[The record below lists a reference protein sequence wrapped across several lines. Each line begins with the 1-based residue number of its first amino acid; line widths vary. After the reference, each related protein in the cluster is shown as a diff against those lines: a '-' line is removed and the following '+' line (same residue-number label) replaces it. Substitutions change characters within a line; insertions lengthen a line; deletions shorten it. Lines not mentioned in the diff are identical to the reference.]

1 MKVKRIFAPDMQNAM
16 RRVREEIGPDAVILS
31 NKRVAGGV
39 EVVASPESEYETA
52 QAKLTQER
60 ELRKAEQ
67 IALLTGLSG
76 ESRKALDEELARAR
90 ARIGE
95 ARMAAEEPSLR
106 PNANRQVRDSGS
118 ELERLLR
125 EETALR
131 SSQKTAQK
139 TQIAQS
145 LAPNVQTQYV
155 DETHSIAGLQAEIDQ
170 LKQMLQQ
177 QVLGQQLAPKRETP
191 PPMKSAAPR
200 PSVVTSKV
208 QRQVFGRLVKLGL
221 SETMAQGLI
230 MGVEPNL
237 PVDKAWR
244 NALSRLA
251 ESLPVFGE
259 ELVDRGGMIA
269 LVGPTGAGKTTT
281 IGKLAT
287 RYVLEHGSAGIA
299 LVTTDSY
306 RIGAHEQLKTF
317 GRILDIPVRVVDEN
331 NSLDQVLKSLRSK
344 RLVLIDTAGMNTRD
358 PAGQEQL
365 AMLQNC
371 NIRMKKLLV
380 LSTSSQRV
388 LMEQAY
394 SNLAPIGLNGMILT
408 KVDEA
413 GSLGEALALSIDK
426 QLRVAYVCEGQRVP
440 DDIEIAQ
447 RRDLIS
453 RAVVLM
459 QQGLRLNRDAEA
471 PAPIHNSVRQ
481 LG

>member
-95 ARMAAEEPSLR
+95 ALMNAEEPALR
-106 PNANRQVRDSGS
+106 STANRQVRDSNS

-125 EETALR
+125 ED
-131 SSQKTAQK
+131 SSHRASQRAQK
-139 TQIAQS
+139 SQS
-145 LAPNVQTQYV
+145 IESVDRVQAADGGQA
-155 DETHSIAGLQAEIDQ
+155 IAGLQAEIDQ

-177 QVLGQQLAPKRETP
+177 QMLGQQLAPTRETP

-200 PSVVTSKV
+200 PSGAASKV

-221 SETMAQGLI
+221 SEPMAQGLVT
-230 MGVEPNL
+230 GLEPNL
-237 PVDKAWR
+237 PVDRAWR

-306 RIGAHEQLKTF
+306 RIGAHEQIKTF

-331 NSLDQVLKSLRSK
+331 NSLDQVLQSLRSK

-365 AMLQNC
+365 EMLQNC

-426 QLRVAYVCEGQRVP
+426 QLRVAYVSEGQRVP

-447 RRDLIS
+447 RKDLIS

-459 QQGLRLNRDAEA
+459 QQGLRLSRDVESTA
-471 PAPIHNSVRQ
+471 PVLSAVRQ

>member
-95 ARMAAEEPSLR
+95 ARMNAEEPALR
-106 PNANRQVRDSGS
+106 STANRQVRDSNS

-125 EETALR
+125 ED
-131 SSQKTAQK
+131 SSHRTSRRAQK
-139 TQIAQS
+139 SQSIESADRAQT
-145 LAPNVQTQYV
+145 A
-155 DETHSIAGLQAEIDQ
+155 DEGQAIAGLQAEIDQ

-177 QVLGQQLAPKRETP
+177 QMLGQQLAPTRETL

-200 PSVVTSKV
+200 PSGVTSKV

-221 SETMAQGLI
+221 SEPMAQGLV
-230 MGVEPNL
+230 MGLEPNL
-237 PVDKAWR
+237 PVDRAWR

-287 RYVLEHGSAGIA
+287 RYALEHGSAGIA

-306 RIGAHEQLKTF
+306 RIGAHEQIKTF

-331 NSLDQVLKSLRSK
+331 NSLDQVLQSLRSK

-365 AMLQNC
+365 EMLQNC

-426 QLRVAYVCEGQRVP
+426 QLRVAYVSEGQRVP
-440 DDIEIAQ
+440 DDIDIAQ
-447 RRDLIS
+447 RKDLIS

-459 QQGLRLNRDAEA
+459 QQGLRLSRDLESAA
-471 PAPIHNSVRQ
+471 PVLSAARQ

>member
-1 MKVKRIFAPDMQNAM
+1 MKVKRIFAPDMKSAM

-39 EVVASPESEYETA
+39 EVVASPESEYQTA

-76 ESRKALDEELARAR
+76 ESCKALDEELARAR

-95 ARMAAEEPSLR
+95 ARMNAEEPALR
-106 PNANRQVRDSGS
+106 SSANRQVRDNGN

-125 EETALR
+125 E
-131 SSQKTAQK
+131 
-139 TQIAQS
+139 QS
-145 LAPNVQTQYV
+145 TKSAPAPVSEGQA
-155 DETHSIAGLQAEIDQ
+155 IAGLQAEIDQ
-170 LKQMLQQ
+170 LKQLLQQ
-177 QVLGQQLAPKRETP
+177 QMQGQQLAPNRE
-191 PPMKSAAPR
+191 AAPQMR
-200 PSVVTSKV
+200 VSTPKPTVATSKV
-208 QRQVFGRLVKLGL
+208 QRQLFGRLVKLGL
-221 SETMAQGLI
+221 SESMAQSLVLGI
-230 MGVEPNL
+230 EANL
-237 PVDKAWR
+237 PIDKAWR

-251 ESLPVFGE
+251 DSLPVFGE

-287 RYVLEHGSAGIA
+287 RYVLEHGSAGVA

-306 RIGAHEQLKTF
+306 RIGAHEQIKTF
-317 GRILDIPVRVVDEN
+317 GRILDVPVRVVDEN
-331 NSLDQVLKSLRSK
+331 NPLDQVLQSLRSK

-365 AMLQNC
+365 EMLQNSGV
-371 NIRMKKLLV
+371 RMKKLLV
-380 LSTSSQRV
+380 LSTSSQKV

-394 SNLAPIGLNGMILT
+394 ANLAPLGLNGMILT

-413 GSLGEALALSIDK
+413 GSLGEALALSVEK

-440 DDIEIAQ
+440 DDIEVAQ

-459 QQGLRLNRDAEA
+459 QQGLRLSRDTDNAA
-471 PAPIHNSVRQ
+471 PHISSVRQ
-481 LG
+481 IG

>member
-95 ARMAAEEPSLR
+95 ARMNADEPALR
-106 PNANRQVRDSGS
+106 STANRQVRDSNS

-125 EETALR
+125 ED
-131 SSQKTAQK
+131 SSHRASQRARKS
-139 TQIAQS
+139 QS
-145 LAPNVQTQYV
+145 IESVNRVQAADGGQA
-155 DETHSIAGLQAEIDQ
+155 IAGLQAEIDQ

-177 QVLGQQLAPKRETP
+177 QMLGQQLAPTRETS
-191 PPMKSAAPR
+191 PPMKGAAPR
-200 PSVVTSKV
+200 PSGASSKV

-221 SETMAQGLI
+221 SEPMAQGLV
-230 MGVEPNL
+230 MGLEPNL
-237 PVDKAWR
+237 PVDRAWR

-306 RIGAHEQLKTF
+306 RIGAHEQIKTF

-331 NSLDQVLKSLRSK
+331 NSLDQVLQSLRSK

-365 AMLQNC
+365 EMLQNC

-426 QLRVAYVCEGQRVP
+426 QLRVAYVSEGQRVP

-447 RRDLIS
+447 RKDLIS

-459 QQGLRLNRDAEA
+459 QQGLRLSRDVESTA
-471 PAPIHNSVRQ
+471 PVLSAVRQ

>member
-106 PNANRQVRDSGS
+106 PSANRQVRDSGS

-125 EETALR
+125 EESSHRTIQRTQKAQAIATAGR
-131 SSQKTAQK
+131 
-139 TQIAQS
+139 
-145 LAPNVQTQYV
+145 VQAA
-155 DETHSIAGLQAEIDQ
+155 DEGQAIAGLQAEIHQ

-177 QVLGQQLAPKRETP
+177 QMLGQQLAPEREAP
-191 PPMKSAAPR
+191 APAPMKSAAPR
-200 PSVVTSKV
+200 PSGATSKV

-221 SETMAQGLI
+221 SEAMAQGLI

-306 RIGAHEQLKTF
+306 RIGAHEQIKTF

-331 NSLDQVLKSLRSK
+331 NSLDQVLQSLRSK

-365 AMLQNC
+365 EMLQNC
-371 NIRMKKLLV
+371 GIRMKKLLV

-394 SNLAPIGLNGMILT
+394 ANLAPIGLNGMVLT

-459 QQGLRLNRDAEA
+459 QQGLRLSRDAE
-471 PAPIHNSVRQ
+471 PSAPILNSARQ

>member
-95 ARMAAEEPSLR
+95 ARMNAEEPALR
-106 PNANRQVRDSGS
+106 STANRQVRDSNS

-125 EETALR
+125 ED
-131 SSQKTAQK
+131 SSHRASQRAQK
-139 TQIAQS
+139 SQS
-145 LAPNVQTQYV
+145 IESVNRVQAADGGQA
-155 DETHSIAGLQAEIDQ
+155 IAGLQAEIDQ

-177 QVLGQQLAPKRETP
+177 QMLGQQLAPTRETP

-200 PSVVTSKV
+200 PSGAASKV
-208 QRQVFGRLVKLGL
+208 QRQLFGRLVKLGL
-221 SETMAQGLI
+221 SEPMAQGLV
-230 MGVEPNL
+230 MGLEPNL
-237 PVDKAWR
+237 PVDRAWR

-306 RIGAHEQLKTF
+306 RIGAHEQIKTF

-331 NSLDQVLKSLRSK
+331 NSLDQVLQSLRSK

-365 AMLQNC
+365 EMLQNC

-426 QLRVAYVCEGQRVP
+426 QLRVAYVSEGQRVP

-447 RRDLIS
+447 RKDLIS

-459 QQGLRLNRDAEA
+459 QQGLRLSRDVESTA
-471 PAPIHNSVRQ
+471 PVLSAVRQ

>member
-1 MKVKRIFAPDMQNAM
+1 MKVKRIFAPDMKTAM
-16 RRVREEIGPDAVILS
+16 RRVREEVGADAVILS

-52 QAKLTQER
+52 QAKMTQER

-76 ESRKALDEELARAR
+76 ESRKVLDEELARAR

-95 ARMAAEEPSLR
+95 ARLAAEEPSLR
-106 PNANRQVRDSGS
+106 SNANRQVRDTENDIERYLSAGRSPSAAVGTAGSAAESATENAAISGLK
-118 ELERLLR
+118 LEI
-125 EETALR
+125 E
-131 SSQKTAQK
+131 
-139 TQIAQS
+139 
-145 LAPNVQTQYV
+145 
-155 DETHSIAGLQAEIDQ
+155 Q

-177 QVLGQQLAPKRETP
+177 QLQHQQLAPT
-191 PPMKSAAPR
+191 AASVPHR
-200 PSVVTSKV
+200 RARASMPSTVVSKV
-208 QRQVFGRLVKLGL
+208 QRQLFSRLTKLGL
-221 SETMAQGLI
+221 PETMSQGLVQ
-230 MGVEPNL
+230 GVEASL
-237 PVDKAWR
+237 SIEKAWR
-244 NALSRLA
+244 NVLNRVA
-251 ESLPVFGE
+251 ESLPVFSE
-259 ELVDRGGMIA
+259 DLVSRGGMIA

-281 IGKLAT
+281 VCKLAT
-287 RYVLEHGSAGIA
+287 RYVLEHGSKDVA

-306 RIGAHEQLKTF
+306 RIGAHEQIRTF

-331 NSLDQVLKSLRSK
+331 NSLDQVLQSLRNK

-365 AMLQNC
+365 DMLQNSGV
-371 NIRMKKLLV
+371 RMKKLLV
-380 LSTSSQRV
+380 LSSSSQRL
-388 LMEQAY
+388 LMEQAFATL
-394 SNLAPIGLNGMILT
+394 SPICLHGMVLT

-413 GSLGEALALSIDK
+413 GSLGEALALSIEK

-447 RRDLIS
+447 RKDLIS

-459 QQGLRLNRDAEA
+459 QEGLRLSRAAETSTM
-471 PAPIHNSVRQ
+471 PPHSVRQ

>member
-95 ARMAAEEPSLR
+95 ARMNAEEPALR
-106 PNANRQVRDSGS
+106 STANRQVRDSNS

-125 EETALR
+125 ED
-131 SSQKTAQK
+131 SSHRASQRAQK
-139 TQIAQS
+139 SQS
-145 LAPNVQTQYV
+145 IESV
-155 DETHSIAGLQAEIDQ
+155 DRLQAADGGQAIAGLQAEIDQ

-177 QVLGQQLAPKRETP
+177 QMLGQQLAPTRETP

-200 PSVVTSKV
+200 PSGAASKV

-221 SETMAQGLI
+221 SEPMAQGLV
-230 MGVEPNL
+230 MGLEPNL
-237 PVDKAWR
+237 PVDRAWR

-306 RIGAHEQLKTF
+306 RIGAHEQIKTF

-331 NSLDQVLKSLRSK
+331 NSLDQVLQSLRSK

-365 AMLQNC
+365 EMLQNC

-426 QLRVAYVCEGQRVP
+426 QLRVAYVSEGQRVP

-447 RRDLIS
+447 RKDLIS

-459 QQGLRLNRDAEA
+459 QQGLRLSRDVESTA
-471 PAPIHNSVRQ
+471 PVLSAVRQ

>member
-95 ARMAAEEPSLR
+95 ARMNAEEPALR
-106 PNANRQVRDSGS
+106 STANRQVRDSNS

-125 EETALR
+125 ED
-131 SSQKTAQK
+131 SSHRASQRAQK
-139 TQIAQS
+139 SQS
-145 LAPNVQTQYV
+145 IESVDRVQAADGGQA
-155 DETHSIAGLQAEIDQ
+155 IAGLQAEIDQ

-177 QVLGQQLAPKRETP
+177 QMLGQQLAPTRETP

-200 PSVVTSKV
+200 PSGAASKV

-221 SETMAQGLI
+221 SEPMAQGLVT
-230 MGVEPNL
+230 GLEPNL
-237 PVDKAWR
+237 PVDRAWR

-306 RIGAHEQLKTF
+306 RIGAHEQIKTF

-331 NSLDQVLKSLRSK
+331 NSLDQVLQSLRSK

-365 AMLQNC
+365 EMLQNC

-426 QLRVAYVCEGQRVP
+426 QLRVAYVSEGQRVP

-447 RRDLIS
+447 RKDLIS

-459 QQGLRLNRDAEA
+459 QQGLRLSRDVESTA
-471 PAPIHNSVRQ
+471 PVLSAVRQ

>member
-95 ARMAAEEPSLR
+95 ARMNAEEPALR
-106 PNANRQVRDSGS
+106 STANRQVRDSNS

-125 EETALR
+125 ED
-131 SSQKTAQK
+131 SSHRASQRAQK
-139 TQIAQS
+139 SQS
-145 LAPNVQTQYV
+145 IESVDRVQAADGGQA
-155 DETHSIAGLQAEIDQ
+155 IAGLQAEIDQ

-177 QVLGQQLAPKRETP
+177 QMLGQQLAPTRETP

-200 PSVVTSKV
+200 PSGAASKV

-221 SETMAQGLI
+221 SEPMAQGLVT
-230 MGVEPNL
+230 GLEPNL
-237 PVDKAWR
+237 PVDRAWR

-306 RIGAHEQLKTF
+306 RIGAHEQIKTF

-331 NSLDQVLKSLRSK
+331 NSLDQVLQSLRSK

-365 AMLQNC
+365 EMLQNC

-394 SNLAPIGLNGMILT
+394 SNLAPIALSGMILT

-426 QLRVAYVCEGQRVP
+426 QLRVAYVSEGQRVP

-447 RRDLIS
+447 RKDLIS

-459 QQGLRLNRDAEA
+459 QQGLRLSRDVESTA
-471 PAPIHNSVRQ
+471 PVLSAVRQ

>member
-95 ARMAAEEPSLR
+95 ARMNAEEPSLR
-106 PNANRQVRDSGS
+106 PTANRQVRDSSS

-125 EETALR
+125 ED
-131 SSQKTAQK
+131 SSHRT
-139 TQIAQS
+139 TQRTLSAEPIATEDR
-145 LAPNVQTQYV
+145 VQAA
-155 DETHSIAGLQAEIDQ
+155 DEGQAIAGLQAEIDQ
-170 LKQMLQQ
+170 LKQMLRQQ
-177 QVLGQQLAPKRETP
+177 LMGQQLAPKRQTP
-191 PPMKSAAPR
+191 APMKSAAPR
-200 PSVVTSKV
+200 PSVATSKV

-221 SETMAQGLI
+221 SEPMAQGLV
-230 MGVEPNL
+230 MGLEPNL
-237 PVDKAWR
+237 PVDRAWR

-306 RIGAHEQLKTF
+306 RIGAHEQIKTF

-331 NSLDQVLKSLRSK
+331 NSLDQVLQSLRSK

-365 AMLQNC
+365 EMLQNC

-426 QLRVAYVCEGQRVP
+426 QLRVAYVSEGQRVP

-447 RRDLIS
+447 RKDLIS

-459 QQGLRLNRDAEA
+459 QQGLRLSRDVESTA
-471 PAPIHNSVRQ
+471 PVLSAVRQ